1 MIFIL
6 DVTMSTPQ
14 EAVVTIAGEDAVTKG
29 FTLNVQEYLGD
40 IELTTN
46 MKTKIQHIMP
56 KIDELMYKF
65 QTLFKQL
72 MPQDSD
78 SKLAATERVPPTSNV
93 PPPTNPA
100 PTRNRQDLRDRDPM
114 AAFRDVGRGD
124 LDPFH
129 VGGGMLG
136 IGPGRPLGK

>member
-1 MIFIL
+1 
-6 DVTMSTPQ
+6 MSTPQ

-29 FTLNVQEYLGD
+29 FTLNVQDYLGD
-40 IELTTN
+40 IELATN
-46 MKTKIQHIMP
+46 TKTKVQHIMP

-65 QTLFKQL
+65 QTLFKL
-72 MPQDSD
+72 LVPKDSNC
-78 SKLAATERVPPTSNV
+78 KEAATGRVPPTSND

-100 PTRNRQDLRDRDPM
+100 PTRNRQDLRDRDPL
-114 AAFRDVGRGD
+114 AAFRHVGRGD